1 MSLNT
6 RSLAIL
12 VLSCFFTFPALAEQV
27 RLVCAGTEGG
37 VGYADDSREFE
48 LVVDTKSGELYGFP
62 VTAARGCGNDPSIE
76 KKVKKDEGVYK
87 LSCIK
92 GGEFSML
99 SLTRQTGILEITTK
113 VSGLE
118 NLIFGKYKCKKA
130 GKAAF

>member
-1 MSLNT
+1 MSFIT
-6 RSLAIL
+6 KPLAIIIFGCL
-12 VLSCFFTFPALAEQV
+12 VALPALAEQV
-27 RLVCAGTEGG
+27 KLVCAGTEGG
-37 VGYADDSREFE
+37 VGYADDHREFE
-48 LVVDTKSGELYGFP
+48 LVVNTKSGELYGFP
-62 VTAARGCGNDPSIE
+62 VTVARGCSNDPGVE
-76 KKVKKDEGVYK
+76 KKVKKEEGLYK

-130 GKAAF
+130 GKSAF